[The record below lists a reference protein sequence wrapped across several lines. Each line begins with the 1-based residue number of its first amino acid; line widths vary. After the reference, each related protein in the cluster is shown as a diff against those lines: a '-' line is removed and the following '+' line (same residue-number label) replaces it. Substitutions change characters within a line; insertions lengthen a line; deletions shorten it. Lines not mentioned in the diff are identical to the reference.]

1 MNNNSTNN
9 SINGIRAKKISQLT
23 SLPESFYPTDDNSNE
38 DKLKNL
44 YFVLGFN
51 GENERISNYKMNFE
65 ELIDLLISTGKLS
78 GSSSIHLITYNL
90 EHITT
95 TASNNFTGN
104 TFELTL
110 VPDAGYSLPEEFN
123 TENSPNTIVGAASY
137 IYNNET
143 GYLYIIAAKGVSNI
157 SINALATPCEYT
169 FDIDSTGITFEYES
183 EAAYHINDTI
193 TINVQAIDE
202 VNYDIID
209 RNEIGLE
216 GLDIVSFN
224 KNNDRAS
231 ITVKINGSCVNTVL
245 HISSKRIYYY
255 YFGYSIKNDNILT
268 YDDNGIPS
276 GVGSNFE
283 TLFKGRNICPIP
295 FEDGFPYGNGHDKI
309 AENDYVFLVV
319 PKKYYLVNRNL
330 YIDDNNIGYSL
341 IAGDSAFII
350 PVQTNPSTKSLMIY
364 NNIIYKD
371 IEYYIICISRE
382 GKRGR
387 QLFRSE
393 GNVGNT
399 PLKIKWNTLLENKH
413 IKEGATF
420 DASSG
425 NSITV
430 YYLNGNEERKS
441 SGYDIIIE
449 GENSG
454 TYENGIY
461 TAPSNI
467 EDSMS
472 VTFVC
477 KYIYNVNKPPL
488 EDRISIIIEKTG
500 LDEGLQGIQW
510 NIDENIEIESRG
522 TYVID
527 PTTMI
532 LGLYAGNESHI
543 VDEPSLLQFEVING
557 VGELDGYTYIAPQT
571 KNNLTA
577 IIKAT
582 YKNDT
587 EAELTITING
597 IGFDALYWPT
607 DLPKSI
613 YDEETLF
620 IDKTLFKITDIENGI
635 SELIED
641 ENNILLTSS
650 LGTLTGNFFAPSTV
664 NEDTEVIFT
673 ISYKGF
679 TETKEIMV
687 KHTNVT
693 PSISGSYWYIGQY
706 KPTGYTNPMNDLIN
720 ILNEPNDK
728 TGWREIG
735 ESFSYYKTNPLY
747 EYTQNNKIT
756 FYDGSTYYVVM
767 PEGFIFKD
775 NLGETYTKEYEEIN
789 IGNKKYNVYTFETE
803 LEGNEETFEY
813 NIYYTSS
820 TPYYMYWGSNMPTID
835 TNPEDELSYIIPG
848 SEQYGNSY
856 TPGWY
861 PIGRDVSI
869 YALVN
874 NQIVNV
880 WESPTFEDSYTWLGE
895 EFPVQYLILPKHTKA
910 STKNTEFKQ
919 LPSITYKQDII
930 IQGKDYIIYDI
941 SQKPTEHVKNNLKFY
956 LVYDYNE

>member
-65 ELIDLLISTGKLS
+65 ELINLLISTGKLS
-78 GSSSIHLITYNL
+78 SSSSIHLVTYNL
-90 EHITT
+90 EYITT
-95 TASNNFTGN
+95 TAPNNFTGN

-110 VPDAGYSLPEEFN
+110 VPDAGYSLPEEL
-123 TENSPNTIVGAASY
+123 EIIGATSY
-137 IYNNET
+137 IYNKET
-143 GYLYIIAAKGVSNI
+143 GYLYIIAANDNI
-157 SINALATPCEYT
+157 IINALATPCEYT

-183 EAAYHINDTI
+183 EAPYHINDTI

-216 GLDIVSFN
+216 GLDIISFN

-268 YDDNGIPS
+268 YDNNGIPT

-295 FEDGFPYGNGHDKI
+295 FEDGF
-309 AENDYVFLVV
+309 DYISGMSDHEWVFLIV
-319 PKKYYLVNRNL
+319 PKKYYIVNRNL
-330 YIDDNNIGYSL
+330 YINDNNIGYSL
-341 IAGDSAFII
+341 IAGDSAFTI
-350 PVQTNPSTKSLMIY
+350 PVQTNPNNNSLMIY

-371 IEYYIICISRE
+371 IEYYTICISRE
-382 GKRGR
+382 GKQGR

-399 PLKIKWNTLLENKH
+399 PIRIKWNTLLENKH

-420 DASSG
+420 NASSG
-425 NSITV
+425 NSITI

-472 VTFVC
+472 VIFVC
-477 KYIYNVNKPPL
+477 KYTYNDNVPPL
-488 EDRISIIIEKTG
+488 EDRISIVIEKTG
-500 LDEGLQGIQW
+500 KDDELQGIMW
-510 NIDENIEIESRG
+510 NVSEEIEVESLG
-522 TYVID
+522 TYVIN

-557 VGELDGYTYIAPQT
+557 VGELDGYTYIAPRT

-587 EAELTITING
+587 EDELHITING
-597 IGFDALYWPT
+597 TGFDALYWPT

-620 IDKTLFKITDIENGI
+620 IDKTLFKITDIENGS

-650 LGTLTGNFFAPSTV
+650 LGTLTGNFFVPSTV

-679 TETKEIMV
+679 TETKNIIV

-706 KPTGYTNPMNDLIN
+706 KPTGYTNPTNDLIN

-735 ESFSYYKTNPLY
+735 EAFSYYKTNPLY

-756 FYDGSTYYVVM
+756 FYDGSTYYVVI

-789 IGNKKYNVYTFETE
+789 IGNRKYNIYTFETE

-813 NIYYTSS
+813 NIYYNDLS
-820 TPYYMYWGSNMPTID
+820 PYYIYWGSNLPTIN
-835 TNPEDELSYIIPG
+835 TNPEDELSQIVIG
-848 SEQYGNSY
+848 TEQYSEISY
-856 TPGWY
+856 SPGWY
-861 PIGRDVSI
+861 NIGTSI
-869 YALVN
+869 NATSSNYK
-874 NQIVNV
+874 I
-880 WESPTFEDSYTWLGE
+880 STPTFNDLYDIDGEEYPANYLIIPKYTEAKDGVFGYQLTGISKLQEITIQSKDYVVYNITNDMFKIDIQFDLYLQGYDSY
-895 EFPVQYLILPKHTKA
+895 I
-910 STKNTEFKQ
+910 SNTG
-919 LPSITYKQDII
+919 I
-930 IQGKDYIIYDI
+930 
-941 SQKPTEHVKNNLKFY
+941 
-956 LVYDYNE
+956 